1 MPDFIF
7 EGEIDPMVCDD
18 LLEFYETCTYVNK
31 ITNQAT
37 PRANVME
44 DNVFRGHGKTS
55 TDLHLH
61 MVFTHNEW
69 CLKKY
74 FGALSEVLNSYFD
87 EYEYSTSLEC
97 AFADGFN
104 IQRYAPGEGYT
115 VWHSERANDR
125 KLKDRVFAWMTYLT
139 DNPDG
144 GTEWLYQNKYVAAK
158 KGKTVIWPAE
168 WTHTHRGR
176 VDPKL
181 EKTIITGWVD
191 LI

>member
-7 EGEIDPMVCDD
+7 EGKIDPRICDN
-18 LLEFYETCTYVNK
+18 LLNFYETCTYVNK
-31 ITNQAT
+31 LSYQAT
-37 PRANVME
+37 PNANVME
-44 DNVFRGHGKTS
+44 GGVFRGHGKSS

-61 MVFTHNEW
+61 MMFCQNEW
-69 CLKKY
+69 CLKEY
-74 FGALSEVLNSYFD
+74 FDSMDKVLDSFFD
-87 EYEYSTSLEC
+87 EYEYAGGLESR
-97 AFADGFN
+97 FSDGFN

-115 VWHSERANDR
+115 VWHFERMSGVDH
-125 KLKDRVFAWMTYLT
+125 KDRAFVWMTYLT

-144 GTEWLYQNKYVAAK
+144 GTEWLYQDKYVAAE

-176 VDPKL
+176 VDEKL
-181 EKTIITGWVD
+181 EKTIITGWID